1 LAACTK
7 DGSAPAKDT
16 RTRAVDFCYAALQHH
31 PGAPFFLDFNLLFQM
46 INVFLAIVP
55 LGLATGALVWTMS
68 SGARE
73 QQRSDKWAEQWM
85 RDNG

>member
-1 LAACTK
+1 MLHCSIILVRPLST
-7 DGSAPAKDT
+7 
-16 RTRAVDFCYAALQHH
+16 
-31 PGAPFFLDFNLLFQM
+31 FLNQPRSHM

-68 SGARE
+68 AGARE

-85 RDNG
+85 RDNT